1 MPAVYLFVVDVSVA
15 QMSSEVLTSLS
26 RAIRQSLDKIQGDD
40 RKKIGFLTFDRFFA
54 YSVALCHCSCHFRTL
69 HFYNLKSSDNAKM
82 LVVPEIDDPF
92 LPQPDDLLV
101 TLDEA
106 RSKIEAFLES
116 WPSNFASAAGDHN
129 QQSAMGAALQVVF

>member
-1 MPAVYLFVVDVSVA
+1 M
-15 QMSSEVLTSLS
+15 
-26 RAIRQSLDKIQGDD
+26 
-40 RKKIGFLTFDRFFA
+40 
-54 YSVALCHCSCHFRTL
+54 

-106 RSKIEAFLES
+106 RSKIEAFLDS
-116 WPSNFASAAGDHN
+116 WPSNFASGSDHN
-129 QQSAMGAALQVVF
+129 QQSAMGAALQVIF